1 VRLYLAVVFF
11 ILASFLSAQSSR
23 QFEIKKD
30 TLLINLKNKY
40 ELNTTS
46 IIPGSEIL
54 SLRGRMVQPHDY
66 TFDYTASSFS
76 LSDSLPYSILD
87 TIVVTYRSFRI
98 NFKND
103 YVLKVLAPLPMKSQA
118 DTMKQMQRISNALTN
133 ESIFGRSIEKSG
145 TLIRGFTV
153 GTNKDM
159 TLQSGFR
166 LQLSGKLTDDIDL
179 VAALTDE
186 NSPIQPEGN
195 TERLDEL
202 DKVFIQVKHKN
213 AAGTFGDYDL
223 VKKSGEF
230 GNINR
235 KLQGFLGE
243 VQVGNTSA
251 FTAFATARGKF
262 TSNSITGTDAVQGP
276 YSLYGSNNESDI
288 TIIAG
293 SERIYLNGEL
303 LKRGEQNDYTIDYS
317 IAQITFTT
325 NRLITSASRVIVEF
339 EYTDRAY
346 SRSLFAVGLSTSF
359 LNNSLRTGF
368 TYLREADNQD
378 APIDVTLSDSDKK
391 ILAAAG
397 NEKSKAVKSGAS
409 LATPDSTGTITAYY
423 EKVDTVINSTNVT
436 FYRYNPGSSKALYNV
451 TFSYIGSGKG
461 SYVRDA
467 PGNFRYAGANQ
478 ATYDTVIFLPLPQKK
493 EFADFLLGYDF
504 TKNLSMNLEL
514 AGSNVDLNRFSSVDN
529 EQNRGFAY
537 NGTVTLAP
545 SDLVINQTK
554 ITKIG
559 GSWRE
564 RYTNKRFSSPE
575 RFGDVEFNRSYNVTS
590 DTSSYNERLREVSL
604 YLEPVKAIS
613 STSSYGELKQ
623 ESINRSTRLRELV
636 KIDFNSQYTANYD
649 FDYVKSENRI
659 STTSW
664 YRQTADA
671 KITYKV
677 LSPVISYLYEDKQDI
692 VAGTDSLTA
701 ASLKYY
707 EINPGLTL
715 TPLQGLKMTYTYD
728 YRKDQLPQN
737 GKLVHESTSDGFTY
751 DMDYYGGRVVQSNL
765 KVSTRNKKYSDVYK
779 SSGSLNSQVILVKTQ
794 TKVNPADKVSGD
806 FYYEVSTQKTA
817 VLQRVYVQVTKGTGS
832 YKYVGDLNGNGVKD
846 ENEFEPTTYDGDYS
860 LVTLSSDE
868 LYPVID
874 LKTSARLRYALT
886 PLLHGKDFFSEIVK
900 PLTFESYGR
909 IEENSKEQDLKK
921 IYLMQM
927 KNFMKD
933 STTIQGTNYFLQSVY
948 LFENDPGL
956 SFRFQYMQQRTF
968 NSYSA
973 GIEKGFK
980 KERGMRMRMKLV
992 EDISNESEVI
1002 ASSDYMLAKANAVR
1016 NRTIDALSFTS
1027 DFSYRPYNN
1036 VEVGFKIKAKQNTD
1050 FYPSTPTK
1058 LNENG
1063 QTIRINFSFS
1073 GFGRLR
1079 LEFERTELTCNTTT
1093 NYLPYELTGGN
1104 VVGKNMFGR
1113 VYFDYRIST
1122 NLQATANYEGR
1133 VQGSSKLI
1141 HTAHAEV
1148 RAFF

>member
-1 VRLYLAVVFF
+1 MRLYLAAFF
-11 ILASFLSAQSSR
+11 FFLTALLNAQNSQ

-40 ELNTTS
+40 ELNTSS

-54 SLRGRMVQPHDY
+54 SIRGRLLQPHDY
-66 TFDYTASSFS
+66 TLDYTASSFS

-87 TIVVTYRSFRI
+87 TIIVSYRSFRVS
-98 NFKND
+98 FKNE
-103 YVLKVLAPLPMKSQA
+103 YALKVLAPLPMKSQA

-133 ESIFGRSIEKSG
+133 ESIFGRGIEKSG

-202 DKVFIQVKHKN
+202 DKVFIQIKHKN
-213 AAGTFGDYDL
+213 ASGTFGDYDL
-223 VKKSGEF
+223 IKKSGEF

-243 VQVGNTSA
+243 VQIDNTTA
-251 FTAFATARGKF
+251 FTAFASARGKF
-262 TSNSITGTDAVQGP
+262 TSNAITGTDAVQGP
-276 YSLYGSNNESDI
+276 YSLYGANNESDI
-288 TIIAG
+288 IIIAG

-317 IAQITFTT
+317 IAQVTFTT
-325 NRLITSASRVIVEF
+325 NRLITSASRIIVEF

-346 SRSLFAVGLSTSF
+346 SRSLFAAGLSTTF
-359 LNNSLRTGF
+359 FHNSLRTGF

-378 APIDVTLSDSDKK
+378 APIDVTLSDADKK

-397 NEKSKAVKSGAS
+397 NNKSGAVKSGVS

-423 EKVDTVINSTNVT
+423 EKVDTVISSNNVV
-436 FYRYNPGSSKALYNV
+436 FYRYNPGNPKALYNV
-451 TFSYIGSGKG
+451 TFSYVGNGKG
-461 SYVRDA
+461 AYLRDA
-467 PGNFRYAGANQ
+467 PGNFRYVGANQ
-478 ATYDTVIFLPLPQKK
+478 AAYDTVIYLPLPQKK

-504 TKNLSMNLEL
+504 TKNLSVNIEL
-514 AGSNVDLNRFSSVDN
+514 AGSNVDLNRFSSIGDN
-529 EQNRGFAY
+529 QNSGFAY
-537 NGTVTLAP
+537 NGNITLAP
-545 SDLVINQTK
+545 TELIINQTK

-559 GSWRE
+559 ASWRE
-564 RYTNKRFSSPE
+564 RYINKRFSSPE
-575 RFGDVEFNRSYNVTS
+575 RFGDVEFNRSYNVSS
-590 DTSSYNERLREVSL
+590 DTTSHNERLREISL

-613 STSSYGELKQ
+613 STSTYGELTQ
-623 ESINRSTRLRELV
+623 ESVNSSKRLREVIKL
-636 KIDFNSQYTANYD
+636 DFNSQYTANYD

-659 STTSW
+659 SSTSW

-671 KITYKV
+671 KISYKV
-677 LSPVISYLYEDKQDI
+677 VSPVIKYLYEDKQDI
-692 VAGTDSLTA
+692 VSGTDSLTA

-715 TPLQGLKMTYTYD
+715 TPLQGMKMTYTYN
-728 YRKDQLPQN
+728 YRKDQLPRK
-737 GKLVHESTSDGFTY
+737 GMLVDESTSDGFTY

-765 KVSTRNKKYSDVYK
+765 KVSTRNKRYSDVYK
-779 SSGSLNSQVILVKTQ
+779 SDGSLNSQVILVKTQ
-794 TKVNPADKVSGD
+794 TKVTPVDKISGD

-817 VLQRVYVQVTKGTGS
+817 LLQRVYVQVTKGTGS

-860 LVTLSSDE
+860 LVTLPSDQ

-886 PLLHGKDFFSEIVK
+886 PLLHGTDFFSAIVK

-909 IEENSKEQDLKK
+909 IEENSKEQELKK
-921 IYLMQM
+921 IYLMRL

-956 SFRFQYMQQRTF
+956 SFRFQYMQERTF

-992 EDISNESEVI
+992 EDISNETEVI
-1002 ASSDYMLAKANAVR
+1002 SSSDYMLAKANAVR
-1016 NRTIDALSFTS
+1016 NRTIDALGFTT
-1027 DFSYRPYNN
+1027 DFSYRPYNS
-1036 VEVGFKIKAKQNTD
+1036 VEVGFKIKTKQNTD
-1050 FYPSTPTK
+1050 LYPKTPTK

-1079 LEFERTELTCNTTT
+1079 LEFERTELTSNTTA

-1133 VQGSSKLI
+1133 AQGGSKII

>member
-1 VRLYLAVVFF
+1 MRLYLFPFF
-11 ILASFLSAQSSR
+11 FLLASVLHAQTGQ
-23 QFEIKKD
+23 QFEIRKD
-30 TLLINLKNKY
+30 TILINLKNKY

-46 IIPGSEIL
+46 ILPGSEIL
-54 SLRGRMVQPHDY
+54 SIRGRIVQPQY
-66 TFDYTASSFS
+66 YNFDYTISTFTLA
-76 LSDSLPYSILD
+76 DSLPYSILD
-87 TIVVTYRSFRI
+87 TIIVTYRSLRI
-98 NFKND
+98 SFKNE
-103 YVLKVLAPLPMKSQA
+103 YLLKVLAPLPSKSMA
-118 DTMKQMQRISNALTN
+118 DTLKQMQKISTALTN
-133 ESIFGRSIEKSG
+133 ESIFGRNIEKSG

-166 LQLSGKLTDDIDL
+166 LQLSGKLTDDVDL

-186 NSPIQPEGN
+186 NSPLQPEGN

-202 DKVFIQVKHKN
+202 DKVFIQIKHKN
-213 AAGTFGDYDL
+213 ASGTFGDYDL

-243 VQVGNTSA
+243 VQIGNASA
-251 FTAFATARGKF
+251 YTAFATARGKF
-262 TSNSITGTDAVQGP
+262 TSNSFSGTDAVQGP
-276 YSLYGSNNESDI
+276 YTLYGSNNESDI
-288 TIIAG
+288 IIIAG
-293 SERIYLNGEL
+293 SERIYLNGEQ

-317 IAQITFTT
+317 VAQVTFTT
-325 NRLITSASRVIVEF
+325 NRLITSASRIIVEF

-346 SRSLFAVGLSTSF
+346 SRSIFAAGLSTAF
-359 LNNSLRTGF
+359 LNNSLRTSF

-397 NEKSKAVKSGAS
+397 NEKTKAVKSGVS
-409 LATPDSTGTITAYY
+409 LATADSTGTITAYY
-423 EKVDTVINSTNVT
+423 ERVDTTISATAVT
-436 FYRYNPGSSKALYNV
+436 FYRYNPGGTNTLYNV

-461 SYVRDA
+461 AYVRDA
-467 PGNFRYAGANQ
+467 PGNFRYVGANQ
-478 ATYDTVIFLPLPQKK
+478 ANYDTVIFLALPQKK
-493 EFADFLLGYDF
+493 EFADILCGYDIS
-504 TKNLSMNLEL
+504 KNLSINMEL
-514 AGSNVDLNRFSSVDN
+514 AGSNVDLNRFSSIGDN
-529 EQNRGFAY
+529 DDRGFAY
-537 NGTVTLAP
+537 NGTLTLAP

-554 ITKIG
+554 LTKIG

-564 RYTNKRFSSPE
+564 RHINKRFSSPE
-575 RFGDVEFNRSYNVTS
+575 SFGDVEFNRNYNVTS
-590 DTSSYNERLREVSL
+590 DTSAHDEHLREITLSLEPIKPISSTSTYGDLKQENINRSRRLREVIK
-604 YLEPVKAIS
+604 V
-613 STSSYGELKQ
+613 
-623 ESINRSTRLRELV
+623 
-636 KIDFNSQYTANYD
+636 DFNAQYVGNYD
-649 FDYVKSENRI
+649 FDFVKSENPVSI
-659 STTSW
+659 TSW

-671 KITYKV
+671 KINYKII
-677 LSPVISYLYEDKQDI
+677 SPVISYLYEDKRDL
-692 VAGTDSLTA
+692 VTGTDSLTA

-707 EINPGLTL
+707 ELDPGISVS
-715 TPLQGLKMTYTYD
+715 PLQGMKMTYTYN
-728 YRKDQLPQN
+728 YRKDQTPLH
-737 GKLVHESTSDGFTY
+737 GKLVDESTSDGFSY
-751 DMDYYGGRVVQSNL
+751 DMDYYGGRIVQSNL
-765 KVSTRNKKYSDVYK
+765 KISTRNKIYSDAYK
-779 SSGSLNSQVILVKTQ
+779 STGSLNSQVILVKTQ
-794 TKVNPADKVSGD
+794 TKVNPVDKVSGD

-846 ENEFEPTTYDGDYS
+846 ESEFEPTSYDGDYT
-860 LVTLSSDE
+860 LVTLPSDE

-886 PLLHGKDFFSEIVK
+886 PLFHGKDFVSSVVK

-921 IYLMQM
+921 IYLMQL
-927 KNFMKD
+927 KNFMQD
-933 STTIQGTNYFLQSVY
+933 STTITGTNYFLQSVY

-968 NSYSA
+968 SSYSA

-992 EDISNESEVI
+992 EDIGNETEVI
-1002 ASSDYMLAKANAVR
+1002 ASSDYMLAKANKIR

-1027 DFSYRPYNN
+1027 DFSYRPYPN

-1079 LEFERTELTCNTTT
+1079 LEFERTELTCNTTA

-1113 VYFDYRIST
+1113 MYFDYRISA

-1133 VQGSSKLI
+1133 VQGASKII

>member
-1 VRLYLAVVFF
+1 MRFY
-11 ILASFLSAQSSR
+11 LSAFFFFLTAFLNAQNSQ

-30 TLLINLKNKY
+30 TILINLRNKY

-46 IIPGSEIL
+46 VIPASELI
-54 SLRGRMVQPHDY
+54 SIRGRILQPRDY
-66 TFDYTASSFS
+66 SFDYSTASFS
-76 LSDSLPYSILD
+76 LSDSLPYSMLD

-98 NFKND
+98 SFKND
-103 YVLKVLAPLPMKSQA
+103 YLLKVLAPLPVKSQA

-133 ESIFGRSIEKSG
+133 ESIFGRNIEKSG

-202 DKVFIQVKHKN
+202 DKVFIQIKHKN
-213 AAGTFGDYDL
+213 ASGTFGDYDL
-223 VKKSGEF
+223 IKRSGEF

-243 VQVGNTSA
+243 VQVGTTSA

-262 TSNSITGTDAVQGP
+262 TSNSITGSDAVQGP

-288 TIIAG
+288 IIIAG
-293 SERIYLNGEL
+293 SERVYLNGEL

-317 IAQITFTT
+317 IAQMTFTT
-325 NRLITSASRVIVEF
+325 NRLITSASRIIVEF

-346 SRSLFAVGLSTSF
+346 SRSLFAAGLSTSF

-368 TYLREADNQD
+368 TYFREADNQD
-378 APIDVTLSDSDKK
+378 APIDVTLSDADKK

-397 NEKSKAVKSGAS
+397 NNKSRAVKSGVS

-423 EKVDTVINSTNVT
+423 EKIDTVINSTGVT

-451 TFSYIGSGKG
+451 TFSYVGSGKG
-461 SYVRDA
+461 EYVRDA

-493 EFADFLLGYDF
+493 EFADFILGYDI
-504 TKNLSMNLEL
+504 TKSLSVNLEL
-514 AGSNVDLNRFSSVDN
+514 AGSNVDLNRFSSVNDD
-529 EQNRGFAY
+529 QNNGFAY
-537 NGTVTLAP
+537 NGSVVLAP
-545 SDLVINQTK
+545 ADLVINQTK

-564 RYTNKRFSSPE
+564 RYINKRFSSPE
-575 RFGDVEFNRSYNVTS
+575 RFGDVEFNRSYNVTA
-590 DTSSYNERLREVSL
+590 DTSSYNERLREISL
-604 YLEPVKAIS
+604 YLEPIKAIS

-623 ESINRSTRLRELV
+623 ETINRSTRLRELV
-636 KIDFNSQYTANYD
+636 KIDFNTQYMANYD
-649 FDYVKSENRI
+649 FDFVKSENRI

-677 LSPVISYLYEDKQDI
+677 LSPVISYLYEDKQDL

-715 TPLQGLKMTYTYD
+715 TPLQGLKMTYTYN

-737 GKLVHESTSDGFTY
+737 GKLVDESTSDGFSY

-765 KVSTRNKKYSDVYK
+765 KVSTRNKKYSDMYK
-779 SSGSLNSQVILVKTQ
+779 NSGSLNSQVILVKTQ

-817 VLQRVYVQVTKGTGS
+817 VMQRVYIQVTKGTGS

-860 LVTLSSDE
+860 LVTLPSDQ

-886 PLLHGKDFFSEIVK
+886 PLLHGKDFFSSIVK
-900 PLTFESYGR
+900 PLTFESYAR
-909 IEENSKEQDLKK
+909 IEENSKEQELKK

-927 KNFMKD
+927 KNFMRD

-968 NSYSA
+968 SSYSA

-992 EDISNESEVI
+992 EDISNETEVI

-1016 NRTIDALSFTS
+1016 NRTIDALGLTT

-1036 VEVGFKIKAKQNTD
+1036 VEVGFKIKTKQNTD
-1050 FYPSTPTK
+1050 FYPKSPTK

-1079 LEFERTELTCNTTT
+1079 LEFERTELTCNTTA

-1133 VQGSSKLI
+1133 VQGSSKII